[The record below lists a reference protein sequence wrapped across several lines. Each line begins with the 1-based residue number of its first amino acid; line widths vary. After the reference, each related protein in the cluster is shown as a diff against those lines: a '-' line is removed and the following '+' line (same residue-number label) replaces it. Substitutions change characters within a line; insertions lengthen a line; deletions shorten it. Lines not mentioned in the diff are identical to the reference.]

1 MEYIISDYSARV
13 ETPKEFINGKEYEPY
28 YLRSKSKP
36 VLRPDI
42 ERTATLFTK
51 TRKYSN
57 LSLQYDTFLDE
68 ILYTDTSKT
77 INFRFPQIALNKDIV
92 EGFNL
97 YFDRDSMVF
106 EYFAAPECIKENLT
120 EGFYEIAYTGESR
133 YIIRHTSSFYV
144 RDGLNEY
151 KYTPENY
158 ISVGDKFFRI
168 KSKGGLLELFGDKSD
183 EMKKYL
189 KMSRVRIK
197 QADKSQFVNI
207 LKFYD
212 SLLTSGR

>member
-1 MEYIISDYSARV
+1 MGFIISDYSTRV
-13 ETPKEFINGKEYEPY
+13 EAPKEFINGKEYEPY

-36 VLRPDI
+36 VLMPDI

-57 LSLQYDTFLDE
+57 LSLQYDTFLDDV
-68 ILYTDTSKT
+68 IYTDTSRT

-106 EYFAAPECIKENLT
+106 KYFAAPECTKENLS
-120 EGFYEIAYTGESR
+120 EGFYEIVYTGASR

-144 RDGLNEY
+144 REGLNEY

-168 KSKGGLLELFGDKSD
+168 KSKGSLLELFGDKSD

-189 KMSRVRIK
+189 QMSRIKIK
-197 QADKSQFVNI
+197 QADKYQFANI

-212 SLLTSGR
+212 SLTSGR